1 MGWYQTVVPMKN
13 PVNLLGQPD
22 LTKHEI
28 QEVVIQTTEPASTRE
43 DTYILVKIPDSNY
56 VNSDLYKVDAAV
68 VHLDIDQRKNI

>member
-1 MGWYQTVVPMKN
+1 MVPMKN

-28 QEVVIQTTEPASTRE
+28 QEVVIQTAEPASTRE

-68 VHLDIDQRKNI
+68 VHLDINQRKNI